1 MDAAARAEA
10 RRKAILSR
18 GSDRLAKLTTSAR
31 GENAPA
37 YMHDGVST
45 SFVLTK
51 NLLCMFW
58 NVDPPL
64 PNLSTDLKAFVGEET
79 TMPTPPTISPSPTPT
94 PRSTRTVSAPAATSS
109 ANEELKH
116 TDVAPQH
123 FETTPD
129 PTVWS
134 PEHQRAFMQAIM
146 TGAALP
152 QHGPESLPISP
163 IGGEY
168 VDPTLPPMDNSFAA
182 MLFPQQQGQGMGT
195 GMGVGMGNGA
205 GKGVAPDLPLPSR
218 LQQLMPFVH
227 LVMMWCLLAY
237 FVMWEEPRVYEQRN
251 IGREF
256 GVWRR
261 WAELCMKPIGITA
274 QMLQIQIVVGYI
286 LSLNRCR
293 LMTVSSVAFL
303 LGFHDVANCVTFSAD
318 IFRFCACLFNI
329 FLVLLTCSILNVQ
342 DAVQPPTLIALALPH
357 LPPTVSSIIMNTLK
371 YLQMGSLFLD
381 DLSGLVVGLGF
392 IVFFSG
398 WLAA

>member
-37 YMHDGVST
+37 YMHD
-45 SFVLTK
+45 
-51 NLLCMFW
+51 
-58 NVDPPL
+58 DPPL

-94 PRSTRTVSAPAATSS
+94 SRSTRTVSAPAATSS

-182 MLFPQQQGQGMGT
+182 MLFPQQQGQGLGT

-274 QMLQIQIVVGYI
+274 QMLQIQIVPFFWAFTTLQIV
-286 LSLNRCR
+286 LHSLRIF
-293 LMTVSSVAFL
+293 S
-303 LGFHDVANCVTFSAD
+303 GF
-318 IFRFCACLFNI
+318 
-329 FLVLLTCSILNVQ
+329 